1 MTQEDEPEMGEGRGP
16 PYPVSRASEPILT
29 APWPPLLLA
38 GLLIG
43 VFGLLM
49 GLHLNDA
56 AIEDFGFM
64 PLVLSRGPSNWFGLV
79 TSLFIHGGWAHV
91 LFNSGF
97 ALAFGAPVSRRFGL
111 DAKGGLAFF
120 AFFIVTGV
128 AGNLGFALA
137 PHVDGAS
144 LVGASG
150 GVSGLMGAASR
161 LMGGRPKGA
170 LARFSSPTVVGMAA
184 AWIVGNLVIGLAGI
198 APLSQGAS
206 IAWQAHLAGYAA
218 GLFLIAPVLRM
229 LGIAVQ
235 TEA

>member
-97 ALAFGAPVSRRFGL
+97 ALAFGAPVSRRLGL
-111 DAKGGLAFF
+111 DA
-120 AFFIVTGV
+120 
-128 AGNLGFALA
+128 
-137 PHVDGAS
+137 
-144 LVGASG
+144 
-150 GVSGLMGAASR
+150 
-161 LMGGRPKGA
+161 
-170 LARFSSPTVVGMAA
+170 
-184 AWIVGNLVIGLAGI
+184 
-198 APLSQGAS
+198 
-206 IAWQAHLAGYAA
+206 
-218 GLFLIAPVLRM
+218 
-229 LGIAVQ
+229 
-235 TEA
+235 